1 MVDRTFATAVFCVC
15 AAILAV
21 LLRQYSREQSLLL
34 SIAACTVVAGGTF
47 SLLAPVLSDVRDIF
61 TQAGVS
67 ESYLSLIFKAAAICF
82 ITQITCELCRDS
94 GENAIASAAEMWGRG
109 AVALISLPLVRALIS
124 QISELLQRN

>member
-1 MVDRTFATAVFCVC
+1 MTDSCLTTAAFCIC
-15 AAILAV
+15 SALIAV

-109 AVALISLPLVRALIS
+109 AVAFISLPLVKALIS